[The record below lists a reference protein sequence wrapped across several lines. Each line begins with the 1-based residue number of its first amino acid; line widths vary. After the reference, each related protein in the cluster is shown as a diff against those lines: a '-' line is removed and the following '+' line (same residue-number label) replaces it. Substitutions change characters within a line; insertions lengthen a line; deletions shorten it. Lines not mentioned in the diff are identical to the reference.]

1 MEDPDRQISVTLDLH
16 GCRSGSKRQ
25 KGKNNTKNF
34 QLIQDLD
41 PDPTGSYFST
51 LSENNLKLFHIFK
64 IFASKSQIKYIM

>member
-1 MEDPDRQISVTLDLH
+1 MDADPDRGDKKAKTI
-16 GCRSGSKRQ
+16 K
-25 KGKNNTKNF
+25 KY